1 MQTIWERLSYGGGLL
16 LDDVA
21 ITAGVGSPIGADLIG
36 GTFYQRVKPI
46 HGVDGVNAG
55 DVAVTN
61 PFPVQHQLNPT
72 DLTELA
78 INIAGNGD
86 NSLVAGTALQIIRV
100 WAFWLKVNG
109 SGTGVSLKWRSAA
122 NDLHPAIP
130 FNDKDGWVM
139 GFMSRPWF
147 TCNVAEALQIN
158 LSAAI
163 QVSGR
168 VYYTKG

>member
-1 MQTIWERLSYGGGLL
+1 MHTWLSRLSYGRGLL

-21 ITAGVGSPIGADLIG
+21 ITAGIGTVIATEQVGGRHHQVIKPAFGALD
-36 GTFYQRVKPI
+36 TATVVQ
-46 HGVDGVNAG
+46 AT
-55 DVAVTN
+55 A

-72 DLTELA
+72 DLTEVA
-78 INIAGNGD
+78 INVATIND
-86 NSLVAGTALQIIRV
+86 NQIVAATAAQIIRV

-109 SGTGVSLKWRSAA
+109 AGTGVSLKWRTAA

-139 GFMSRPWF
+139 AFQSRPWF
-147 TCNVAEALQIN
+147 TCTVSEALNLN
-158 LSAAI
+158 LSAGI

-168 VYYTKG
+168 LYYTKA